1 MSHAARIHHAGRR
14 PSSTWV
20 FILIDLLATL
30 LLWSYFTVGFLVL
43 FAPLYLLAA
52 MLAPDRAR
60 AFQRLNHLF
69 YRGFFRLC
77 RLTMPRQKWRI
88 DPAVT
93 AVRSAVVVCNH
104 VSYIDPLLLISL
116 FARHTTIVKN
126 RLLRIPI
133 FGWMLAL
140 SGYLPAESQGP
151 LAGRMVEQ
159 LEQMPGFLAAGGN
172 LIVFPEGTRSRN
184 GAVGALNA
192 GAFKIARL
200 CRAPLAVVRI
210 ENSDRLFT
218 PGRFLFNTC
227 RANTITVRLLAQ
239 VRPPYDS
246 AQFSVKELMGQ
257 VRALLEAPAEAV
269 SQQGAATRPGAV
281 Q

>member
-1 MSHAARIHHAGRR
+1 M
-14 PSSTWV
+14 
-20 FILIDLLATL
+20 
-30 LLWSYFTVGFLVL
+30 
-43 FAPLYLLAA
+43 
-52 MLAPDRAR
+52 
-60 AFQRLNHLF
+60 
-69 YRGFFRLC
+69 
-77 RLTMPRQKWRI
+77 
-88 DPAVT
+88 T

-200 CRAPLAVVRI
+200 CQASPIRVVLI
-210 ENSDRLFT
+210 SNTQKLF
-218 PGRFLFNTC
+218 PPDRFLFNTHDE
-227 RANTITVRLLAQ
+227 ALIKVELAGSIE
-239 VRPPYDS
+239 PDYGSD
-246 AQFSVKELMGQ
+246 AFSLAALTDEAHDLME
-257 VRALLEAPAEAV
+257 RK
-269 SQQGAATRPGAV
+269 AAS
-281 Q
+281 